1 MTSHVPAGK
10 GFALP
15 LFASAFHKVFTP
27 ERRIFIKTQQSKV
40 FSKNTLL
47 FLISQTVSLFGS
59 SLVQYAI
66 TWHITLTTQS
76 GAMMTLSIL
85 CGFLPTLLISPFAGV
100 WADRHSRKMLIA
112 LADSFIALATL
123 ITAIVFLTGH
133 GSIELLLFA
142 AALRALGTGVQNP
155 AVGAL
160 LHDLVPPEGLMR
172 VNAVN
177 TSIMSGVMLV
187 SPMVSGALLTVM
199 PLETVFFVD
208 VITAALAVVILTF
221 FVKSPR
227 RQGAETAPEET
238 PAGYFGD
245 FKKGLSYVRCHPYL
259 RRFFLYVAG
268 FTFLIAP
275 CAFLSPLQVT
285 RNFGAEVWRLTAIEI
300 AFSGGMMAGGALI
313 ATWGG
318 FRNRIHTMILAG
330 VVVGVGNAV
339 LGLMPNFIP
348 YLFVM
353 AVLGASTPFFN
364 TPATVLLQEKV
375 EPEFLGRVFGVLTMI
390 SSSMMPLGML
400 FFGPLADSVSLNWI
414 FVLVGTLLFLM
425 AALMLRSR
433 TFVSAGEP
441 AAKQPSPQGAD

>member
-1 MTSHVPAGK
+1 MRCPFLCRHSIK
-10 GFALP
+10 F
-15 LFASAFHKVFTP
+15 FCK
-27 ERRIFIKTQQSKV
+27 ERRILIKTQQSKV
-40 FSKNTLL
+40 NIFSKNTLL
-47 FLISQTVSLFGS
+47 FLVSQTVSLFGS
-59 SLVQYAI
+59 MLVQYAI

-133 GSIELLLFA
+133 GSTPLLLFA

-160 LHDLVPPEGLMR
+160 LPDLVPPEGLMK

-177 TSIMSGVMLV
+177 TSIMSAVMLI
-187 SPMVSGALLTVM
+187 SPMVSGALLSVM

-208 VITAALAVVILTF
+208 VVTAALAVTILTF

-227 RQGAETAPEET
+227 RQYTPEAAPEEA

-245 FKKGLSYVRCHPYL
+245 FKKGLSYVACHPYL
-259 RRFFLYVAG
+259 RRFFLYCAG

-313 ATWGG
+313 AGWGG

-375 EPEFLGRVFGVLTMI
+375 EPEYLGRVFGVLTMI
-390 SSSMMPLGML
+390 TSSMMPLGML

-425 AALMLRSR
+425 AVLMLRSR
-433 TFVSAGEP
+433 SFVSAGEP
-441 AAKQPSPQGAD
+441 AAKQPSPEGAD